1 MDVSNSYRG
10 GIILRLTQLEH
21 FVSLVEHKNY
31 SNASEASYVSRQA
44 ISNSVRSLGDE
55 LGLTLV
61 ELDDRNQP
69 IITEPGL
76 SVYLRA
82 KDILNQVN
90 ALKSYALEQSVLN
103 TPLKIAVSD
112 TITPILFP
120 ACMTKLQE
128 LKLEKERNIGEISQV
143 GNSILADHPTDYY
156 DLAIFLGDRKA
167 YKNYNVKVL
176 KRFPAVLTIPYTNDL
191 YEKSPLFL
199 DDLANQTVIVPVPI
213 YTDFLAKLS
222 EKYGINFEPISNIY
236 QAAHTAITKAWCILD
251 AKFTTQDTDLIQRE
265 IQDFSYNLDVIA
277 VWRKKQDTRVQG
289 VITCL

>member
-1 MDVSNSYRG
+1 M
-10 GIILRLTQLEH
+10 RLTQLEH

-156 DLAIFLGDRKA
+156 
-167 YKNYNVKVL
+167 
-176 KRFPAVLTIPYTNDL
+176 YTNDL